1 MEEGWSVS
9 LDIFRLFLHVDWEEV
24 EGRRCPAPIIPKITH
39 DGDTRNFDQF
49 SEPTWSKVILS
60 EEELRLFDQF

>member
-1 MEEGWSVS
+1 M
-9 LDIFRLFLHVDWEEV
+9 FRLFLVVDWEGV
-24 EGRRCPAPIIPKITH
+24 EKRKSPAPIIPKITH
-39 DGDTRNFDQF
+39 DGDTRNFEEY

>member
-1 MEEGWSVS
+1 MSVIS
-9 LDIFRLFLHVDWEEV
+9 FDIFRLFLQVDWEKV
-24 EGRRCPAPIIPKITH
+24 EGKRRPAPIIPKVTH